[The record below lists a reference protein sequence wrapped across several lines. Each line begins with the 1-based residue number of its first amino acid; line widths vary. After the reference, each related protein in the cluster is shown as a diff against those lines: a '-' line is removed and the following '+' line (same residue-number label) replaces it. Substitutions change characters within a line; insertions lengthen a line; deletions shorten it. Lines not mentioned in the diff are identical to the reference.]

1 MFRDLKEYQ
10 QIQKIYEES
19 VKSNFLTEEEE
30 DVIIAHLF
38 EENWTHEQF
47 VQLAEEI
54 EQGGS
59 LNERAA
65 ILKTIAKSPIGKSV
79 LKNIGKG
86 FKATKGF
93 IGKLKSAKPLTVTK
107 TSKNLIDP
115 KGNPLSYTKDLNPLK
130 NVKTPDV
137 GKIKTKV
144 VDTSKKA
151 VDDASKKA
159 KEIRSKFDRK
169 VTTTSKTLKGADGLP
184 LTTTKTVNP
193 INKRNVAIGTLV
205 GAGIVA
211 NNASKDDKKKGAVN
225 ASGEEQKDSQT
236 QITPPTQTTSPTQ
249 TPTVSFK
256 DSIKNAEALNKD
268 TTTTKKEVEP
278 NVSTKDTPKSTVITK
293 TEKKKRLTA
302 REKMEARNRRL
313 HGDKAI
319 DALKKKNAAFQKA
332 RKKGG
337 DYTMDDF
344 VKDFPN
350 SNTAK
355 ERAKRNRI
363 PSVMDMESF
372 NPNYDHATAT
382 GLAEA
387 YQKMYSN
394 PESVVIDEE
403 ARNELVDYLIS
414 EGTFTTPEEANQ
426 YINDLNPEELQE
438 VLGVIKK
445 LGSGVKSAV
454 SGAAAAGGAAVDKGK
469 SLIKTGIDKAKET
482 AGNVKTAVSN
492 QITKRK
498 EQISDVKSGGVDQLK
513 KGNQLRK
520 DTAATREDI
529 KQKTKMNKSG
539 DVSAQSGM
547 GNDPG
552 AARAKLAFQK
562 QQREKM
568 NNPEAFKKKQ
578 AMTGAERAKAMAK
591 ARLAA
596 KNESVEKDAYTVV
609 LEYLLDQKHAATIE
623 EANYI
628 MTELDTE
635 TIQDI
640 ISES

>member
-19 VKSNFLTEEEE
+19 VKSKFLTEEEE

-47 VQLAEEI
+47 VQLAEDI
-54 EQGGS
+54 EQGQS
-59 LNERAA
+59 LDEMIGKA
-65 ILKTIAKSPIGKSV
+65 IKFLSKTPAGKSV
-79 LKNIGKG
+79 VKNIGKG

-93 IGKLKSAKPLTVTK
+93 VGKLKGAKPLTVTK

-115 KGNPLSYTKDLNPLK
+115 KGNPLSYTKDLNPVK
-130 NVKTPDV
+130 NIKTPDV

-144 VDTSKKA
+144 VDTSKKV

-169 VTTTSKTLKGADGLP
+169 VTTTSKTLKGIDGKP
-184 LTTTKTVNP
+184 LKTTKIVNP
-193 INKRNVAIGTLV
+193 INKRNAVIAGVI
-205 GAGIVA
+205 GAGVA
-211 NNASKDDKKKGAVN
+211 TSGGGEKKK
-225 ASGEEQKDSQT
+225 EEQPKVETTPKD
-236 QITPPTQTTSPTQ
+236 ITDTTPTPTQ

-278 NVSTKDTPKSTVITK
+278 NVSKQDTPKPAGTTK
-293 TEKKKRLTA
+293 SEKKKRLTA

-438 VLGVIKK
+438 VLGAIKK
-445 LGSGVKSAV
+445 LGSNVKSAV
-454 SGAAAAGGAAVDKGK
+454 SGAVDKGK
-469 SLIKTGIDKAKET
+469 SLVQSGINKAKET

-513 KGNQLRK
+513 KGNQLRS
-520 DTAATREDI
+520 DI
-529 KQKTKMNKSG
+529 AQKKETLKTQQSSSGPDSGSGMSNDPNKTK
-539 DVSAQSGM
+539 AQLL
-547 GNDPG
+547 
-552 AARAKLAFQK
+552 AKQRQRQKMSNPNQK
-562 QQREKM
+562 QLS
-568 NNPEAFKKKQ
+568 
-578 AMTGAERAKAMAK
+578 GAERAKQMARE
-591 ARLAA
+591 RLAA
-596 KNESVEKDAYTVV
+596 KESVEKDAYTVV

-628 MTELDTE
+628 MTEMDAK

-640 ISES
+640 VSQQLNEQN

>member
-19 VKSNFLTEEEE
+19 VKSKFLTEEEE

-47 VQLAEEI
+47 VQLAEDI

-65 ILKTIAKSPIGKSV
+65 ILKTIAKTPIGKSV

-93 IGKLKSAKPLTVTK
+93 IGKLKGAKPLTVTK

-115 KGNPLSYTKDLNPLK
+115 KGNPLSYTKDLNPVK
-130 NVKTPDV
+130 NIKTPDV

-144 VDTSKKA
+144 VDTSKKV

-169 VTTTSKTLKGADGLP
+169 VTTTSKTLKGIDGKP
-184 LTTTKTVNP
+184 LKTTKIVNP
-193 INKRNVAIGTLV
+193 INKRNAVIAGVI
-205 GAGIVA
+205 GAGVA
-211 NNASKDDKKKGAVN
+211 TSGGGEKKK
-225 ASGEEQKDSQT
+225 EEQPKVET
-236 QITPPTQTTSPTQ
+236 TPKEITDTTPTPTQ

-438 VLGVIKK
+438 VLGAIKK
-445 LGSGVKSAV
+445 LGSNVKSAV
-454 SGAAAAGGAAVDKGK
+454 SGAVDKGK
-469 SLIKTGIDKAKET
+469 SLVQSGINKAKET

-513 KGNQLRK
+513 KGNQLRSDIAQK
-520 DTAATREDI
+520 KETLKTQQSSGGSDT
-529 KQKTKMNKSG
+529 G
-539 DVSAQSGM
+539 SGM
-547 GNDPG
+547 SNDPG
-552 AARAKLAFQK
+552 KTKAQLLALKNKRQ
-562 QQREKM
+562 KM

-578 AMTGAERAKAMAK
+578 AMTGAERAKEMAR

-596 KNESVEKDAYTVV
+596 KNESVEKDAYSVV
-609 LEYLLDQKHAATIE
+609 LEYLLGQKHADTIE

-635 TIQDI
+635 TIQSI

>member
-10 QIQKIYEES
+10 EIQKIYEES
-19 VKSNFLTEEEE
+19 VKSKFLTEEEE

-47 VQLAEEI
+47 VQLAEDI
-54 EQGGS
+54 EQGQS
-59 LNERAA
+59 LDEMVGKV
-65 ILKTIAKSPIGKSV
+65 IKFLSKTPAGKSV
-79 LKNIGKG
+79 VKNIGKG

-93 IGKLKSAKPLTVTK
+93 VGKLKGAKPLTVTK

-151 VDDASKKA
+151 VNDASKKA

-169 VTTTSKTLKGADGLP
+169 VTTTSKTLKGIDGKP
-184 LTTTKTVNP
+184 LKTTKIVNP
-193 INKRNVAIGTLV
+193 INKRNAVIAGVI
-205 GAGIVA
+205 GAGVA
-211 NNASKDDKKKGAVN
+211 TSGGGEKKK
-225 ASGEEQKDSQT
+225 EEQPKVET
-236 QITPPTQTTSPTQ
+236 TPKEITDTTPTPTQ

-256 DSIKNAEALNKD
+256 DSIKNAESLNKG
-268 TTTTKKEVEP
+268 TTTDKKEVEP
-278 NVSTKDTPKSTVITK
+278 NVSKQDTPKPAGTTK
-293 TEKKKRLTA
+293 SEKKKRLTA

-482 AGNVKTAVSN
+482 AGNVKTAVGN
-492 QITKRK
+492 EINKRK
-498 EQISDVKSGGVDQLK
+498 EQVRDVTTGGTDKLK
-513 KGNQLRK
+513 QGNQLRK

-529 KQKTKMNKSG
+529 KQKTKMNRSG

-552 AARAKLAFQK
+552 AARSKLAFQK

-635 TIQDI
+635 TIQGI

>member
-19 VKSNFLTEEEE
+19 VKSKFLTEEEE

-47 VQLAEEI
+47 VQLAEDI

-65 ILKTIAKSPIGKSV
+65 ILKTIAKTPIGKSV

-93 IGKLKSAKPLTVTK
+93 IGKLKGAKPLTVTK

-115 KGNPLSYTKDLNPLK
+115 KGNPLSYTKDLNPVK
-130 NVKTPDV
+130 NIKTPDV

-144 VDTSKKA
+144 VDTSKKV

-159 KEIRSKFDRK
+159 KKIRSKFDRK
-169 VTTTSKTLKGADGLP
+169 VTTTSKTLKGVDGLP
-184 LTTTKTVNP
+184 LKTTKTVNP

-211 NNASKDDKKKGAVN
+211 NNASKDDKKK
-225 ASGEEQKDSQT
+225 E
-236 QITPPTQTTSPTQ
+236 TTSTLPPETTKVDTTPTP

-438 VLGVIKK
+438 VLGAIKK
-445 LGSGVKSAV
+445 LGSNVKSAV
-454 SGAAAAGGAAVDKGK
+454 SGAVDKGK
-469 SLIKTGIDKAKET
+469 SLVQSGINKAKET

-513 KGNQLRK
+513 KGNQLRSDIAQK
-520 DTAATREDI
+520 KETLKTQQSSGGSDT
-529 KQKTKMNKSG
+529 G
-539 DVSAQSGM
+539 SGM
-547 GNDPG
+547 SNDPG
-552 AARAKLAFQK
+552 KTKAQLLALKNKRQ
-562 QQREKM
+562 KM

-578 AMTGAERAKAMAK
+578 AMTGAERAKEMAR

-596 KNESVEKDAYTVV
+596 KNESVEKDAYSVV
-609 LEYLLDQKHAATIE
+609 LEYLLGQKHADTIE

-635 TIQDI
+635 TIQSI

>member
-10 QIQKIYEES
+10 EIQKIYEES
-19 VKSNFLTEEEE
+19 VKSKFLTEEEE

-47 VQLAEEI
+47 VQLAEDI

-65 ILKTIAKSPIGKSV
+65 ILKTIAKTPIGKSV

-93 IGKLKSAKPLTVTK
+93 IGKLKGAKPLTVTK

-115 KGNPLSYTKDLNPLK
+115 KGNPLSYTKDLNPVK
-130 NVKTPDV
+130 NIKTPDV

-144 VDTSKKA
+144 VDTSKKV

-169 VTTTSKTLKGADGLP
+169 VTTTSKTIKGIDGKPLK
-184 LTTTKTVNP
+184 TTKIVNP
-193 INKRNVAIGTLV
+193 INKRNAVIAGVI
-205 GAGIVA
+205 GAGVA
-211 NNASKDDKKKGAVN
+211 TSGGGEKKK
-225 ASGEEQKDSQT
+225 EEQPKVET
-236 QITPPTQTTSPTQ
+236 TPKEITDTTPTPTQ

-256 DSIKNAEALNKD
+256 DSIKNAESLNKG
-268 TTTTKKEVEP
+268 TTTDKKEVEP
-278 NVSTKDTPKSTVITK
+278 NVSKQDTPKPAGTTK
-293 TEKKKRLTA
+293 SEKKKRLTA

-438 VLGVIKK
+438 VLGAIKK
-445 LGSGVKSAV
+445 LGSNVKSAV
-454 SGAAAAGGAAVDKGK
+454 SGAVDKGK
-469 SLIKTGIDKAKET
+469 SLVQSGINKAKET

-513 KGNQLRK
+513 KGNQLRSDIAQK
-520 DTAATREDI
+520 KETLKTQQSSGGSDT
-529 KQKTKMNKSG
+529 G
-539 DVSAQSGM
+539 SGM
-547 GNDPG
+547 SNDPG
-552 AARAKLAFQK
+552 KTKAQLLALKNKRQ
-562 QQREKM
+562 KM

-578 AMTGAERAKAMAK
+578 AMTGAERAKEMAR

-596 KNESVEKDAYTVV
+596 KNESVEKDAYSVV
-609 LEYLLDQKHAATIE
+609 LEYLLGQKHADTIE

-635 TIQDI
+635 TIQSI

>member
-10 QIQKIYEES
+10 EIQKIYEES
-19 VKSNFLTEEEE
+19 VKSKFLTEEEE

-47 VQLAEEI
+47 VQLAEDI

-65 ILKTIAKSPIGKSV
+65 ILKTIAKTPIGKSV

-93 IGKLKSAKPLTVTK
+93 IGKLKGAKPLTVTK

-115 KGNPLSYTKDLNPLK
+115 KGNPLSYTKDLNPVK
-130 NVKTPDV
+130 NIKTPDV

-144 VDTSKKA
+144 VDTSKKV

-159 KEIRSKFDRK
+159 KKIRSKFDRK
-169 VTTTSKTLKGADGLP
+169 VTTTSKTLKGIDGKP
-184 LTTTKTVNP
+184 LKTTKIVNP
-193 INKRNVAIGTLV
+193 INKRNAVIAGVI
-205 GAGIVA
+205 GAGVA
-211 NNASKDDKKKGAVN
+211 TSGGGEKKK
-225 ASGEEQKDSQT
+225 EEQPKVET
-236 QITPPTQTTSPTQ
+236 TPKEITDTTPTPTQ

-278 NVSTKDTPKSTVITK
+278 NVSKQDTPKPAGTTK
-293 TEKKKRLTA
+293 SEKKKRLTA

-438 VLGVIKK
+438 VLGAIKK
-445 LGSGVKSAV
+445 LGSNVKSAV
-454 SGAAAAGGAAVDKGK
+454 SGAVDKGK
-469 SLIKTGIDKAKET
+469 SLVQSGINKAKET

-513 KGNQLRK
+513 KGNQLRSDIAQK
-520 DTAATREDI
+520 KETLKTQQSSGGSDT
-529 KQKTKMNKSG
+529 G
-539 DVSAQSGM
+539 SGM
-547 GNDPG
+547 SNDPG
-552 AARAKLAFQK
+552 KTKAQLLALKNKRQ
-562 QQREKM
+562 KM
-568 NNPEAFKKKQ
+568 NDPEAFKKKQ
-578 AMTGAERAKAMAK
+578 AMTGAERAKEMAR

-609 LEYLLDQKHAATIE
+609 LEYLLDQEHAATIE

-635 TIQDI
+635 TIQGI

>member
-19 VKSNFLTEEEE
+19 VKSKFLTEEEE

-47 VQLAEEI
+47 VQLAEDI

-65 ILKTIAKSPIGKSV
+65 ILKTIAKTPIGKSV

-93 IGKLKSAKPLTVTK
+93 IGKLKGAKPLTVTK

-115 KGNPLSYTKDLNPLK
+115 KGNPLSYTKDLNPVK
-130 NVKTPDV
+130 NIKTPDV

-144 VDTSKKA
+144 VDTSKKV

-159 KEIRSKFDRK
+159 KKIRSKFDRK
-169 VTTTSKTLKGADGLP
+169 VTTTSKTLKGVDGLP
-184 LTTTKTVNP
+184 LKTTKTVNP

-211 NNASKDDKKKGAVN
+211 NNASKDDKKK
-225 ASGEEQKDSQT
+225 E
-236 QITPPTQTTSPTQ
+236 TTSTLPPETTKVDTTPTPTP

-438 VLGVIKK
+438 VLGAIKK
-445 LGSGVKSAV
+445 LGSNVKSAV
-454 SGAAAAGGAAVDKGK
+454 SGAVDKGK
-469 SLIKTGIDKAKET
+469 SLVQSGINKAKET

-513 KGNQLRK
+513 KGNQLRSDIAQK
-520 DTAATREDI
+520 KETLKTQQSSGGSDT
-529 KQKTKMNKSG
+529 G
-539 DVSAQSGM
+539 SGM
-547 GNDPG
+547 SNDPG
-552 AARAKLAFQK
+552 KTKAQLLALKNKRQ
-562 QQREKM
+562 KM

-578 AMTGAERAKAMAK
+578 AMTGAERAKEMAR

-596 KNESVEKDAYTVV
+596 KNESVEKDAYSVV
-609 LEYLLDQKHAATIE
+609 LEYLLGQKHADTIE

-635 TIQDI
+635 TIQSI